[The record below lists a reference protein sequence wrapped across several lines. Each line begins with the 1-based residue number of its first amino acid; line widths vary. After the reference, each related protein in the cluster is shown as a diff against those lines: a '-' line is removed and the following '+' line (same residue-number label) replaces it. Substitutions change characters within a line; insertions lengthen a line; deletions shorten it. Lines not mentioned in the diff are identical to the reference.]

1 MGLRHI
7 QDDQSHDE
15 FDCKVQIRWLIR
27 RDMQEVMDI
36 ERSCFEFPWTEE
48 DFLSCLRQR
57 NCIGMVAEHGDEIVG
72 FMVYELQKSRL
83 RIMNFAVSAKTRR
96 QGVGVQ
102 MMQRLVD
109 KLSQQRRKEIILE
122 VRETNLEAQ
131 LFFKGQGFR
140 AVSVLRNHY
149 DDTTE
154 DAYYMQYR
162 LDAGSEADIRFAPQN
177 RISHFDAA

>member
-1 MGLRHI
+1 
-7 QDDQSHDE
+7 
-15 FDCKVQIRWLIR
+15 
-27 RDMQEVMDI
+27 MQEVMDI

-83 RIMNFAVSAKTRR
+83 RIMNFAVSARTRR